1 MRSHHSRT
9 RETIVN
15 DMILL
20 TRATGAVLIVIGVA
34 GYVLTGAESVTALL
48 PAILGIPLLGLGLWG
63 GQESRRRTAVH
74 AALVLALL
82 GFLGTLVNVI
92 ELPAVLTG
100 GEVARPTA
108 VVVSSIT
115 SLVCLIYVVL
125 GVRSFI
131 AARRS

>member
-1 MRSHHSRT
+1 M
-9 RETIVN
+9 N
-15 DMILL
+15 DMILV
-20 TRATGAVLIVIGVA
+20 TRVVGAVLIVIGIA

-48 PAILGIPLLGLGLWG
+48 PAILGLPLLGLGLWG

-74 AALVLALL
+74 IALVLALL

-100 GEVARPTA
+100 GEVERPTA

-115 SLVCLIYVVL
+115 SLVCLLYVVL

-131 AARRS
+131 AARRG

>member
-1 MRSHHSRT
+1 M
-9 RETIVN
+9 N

-20 TRATGAVLIVIGVA
+20 TRATGALLIVIGVA
-34 GYVLTGAESVTALL
+34 GYALTGAESVTALL
-48 PAILGIPLLGLGLWG
+48 PAILGLPILGLGLWG

-100 GEVARPTA
+100 GEVERPTA

-115 SLVCLIYVVL
+115 SLICLLYVAL

-131 AARRS
+131 AARKG

>member
-1 MRSHHSRT
+1 M
-9 RETIVN
+9 N

-20 TRATGAVLIVIGVA
+20 TRVTGGLLIIIGVA

-48 PAILGIPLLGLGLWG
+48 PAILGLPLLGLGLWG
-63 GQESRRRTAVH
+63 GQEARRRTAVH
-74 AALVLALL
+74 IALVLALL

-100 GEVARPTA
+100 GEVERPTA

-115 SLVCLIYVVL
+115 SLVCLVYVGL
-125 GVRSFI
+125 GVRSFM
-131 AARRS
+131 AARRG

>member
-1 MRSHHSRT
+1 M
-9 RETIVN
+9 N
-15 DMILL
+15 DMILV
-20 TRATGAVLIVIGVA
+20 TRATGGLLIVIGVA

-48 PAILGIPLLGLGLWG
+48 PAILGLPVLGLGVWG
-63 GQESRRRTAVH
+63 GQESRRRTALH

-115 SLVCLIYVVL
+115 SLICLVYVVL
-125 GVRSFI
+125 GVRSFL
-131 AARRS
+131 AARRG